1 MNGIIIVAAILF
13 TKILFTPFEGSGQ
26 PSNFLSDSTLAEG
39 ELRKNHLLQRTAV
52 EAIENASIGGM
63 AGILIAQQM
72 DQQAAELKRS
82 LKGVTLERIAEGIL
96 ITFPSQDLFAQDS
109 YEILPATR
117 VRFRNL
123 ARIMNKFHHTC
134 LLIEVH
140 TDNTGEEV
148 YNLTLSDK
156 RAKSLE
162 NFLLKE
168 GMNNNRL
175 LSKGYGNKQPL
186 SPNTTIE
193 GRHVNRRVEV
203 AVFANDEMKALARKG
218 EAGEF
223 LAVK

>member
-1 MNGIIIVAAILF
+1 MNGNIIVAAILF
-13 TKILFTPFEGSGQ
+13 TKILFTPFAGSAQ
-26 PSNFLSDSTLAEG
+26 PSDFPNDSTRAQS
-39 ELRKNHLLQRTAV
+39 ELKKDQMNQRTAI
-52 EAIENASIGGM
+52 EAIEHASIGGA

-72 DQQAAELKRS
+72 DQHAAELKRS
-82 LKGVTLERIAEGIL
+82 LKGVTVERIAEGIL

-117 VRFRNL
+117 ARFRNL
-123 ARIMNKFHHTC
+123 ARMMNKFPHTC

-168 GMNNNRL
+168 GINNNRL
-175 LSKGYGNKQPL
+175 LSKGYGNKQPIA
-186 SPNTTIE
+186 PNSTVE
-193 GRHVNRRVEV
+193 GRYVNKRVEV